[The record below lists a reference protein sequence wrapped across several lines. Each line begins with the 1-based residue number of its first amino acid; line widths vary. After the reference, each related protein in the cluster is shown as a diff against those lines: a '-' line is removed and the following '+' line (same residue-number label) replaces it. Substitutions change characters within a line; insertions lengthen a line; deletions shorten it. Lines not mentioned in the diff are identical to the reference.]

1 MYEEVDWVTTRAQC
15 SVPAMFARLL
25 AGVKSDVAAR
35 NALRSSEDTATF
47 EVVEAEREFTVVR
60 NNGDTRRVRFEHDES
75 AIPSSRRRSLQFL
88 RNDQT
93 SVSQAECVFL
103 VKGEE
108 IDLIGVCATPAL
120 TKLFFPA

>member
-15 SVPAMFARLL
+15 SVRAMFARLL

-75 AIPSSRRRSLQFL
+75 AIRVHDGGAFSFFATINFSSRPSVCSWL
-88 RNDQT
+88 R
-93 SVSQAECVFL
+93 A
-103 VKGEE
+103 KR
-108 IDLIGVCATPAL
+108 
-120 TKLFFPA
+120 